1 MVAVSEAFHIP
12 LLFVDFLDNTPLRVL
27 LLVHAAGPSFFA
39 LGTEAIDLELA
50 IVVAHR
56 HSLLSEGLLHVGLQ
70 GELGV
75 GWDVGCQFLL
85 VDLTRHNS
93 IDSLVCARWELVARL
108 SSELGTQ
115 LSIDLLFV
123 AHRALDLLR

>member
-1 MVAVSEAFHIP
+1 MVAASEALHIP
-12 LLFVDFLDNTPLRVL
+12 LLFVDLLDNTAFTVL
-27 LLVHAAGPSFFA
+27 LLVHAAGPGFLA

-56 HSLLSEGLLHVGLQ
+56 HSLLSEGLLHVGLE

-75 GWDVGCQFLL
+75 GRHVGCQFFL
-85 VDLTRHNS
+85 VDLARHNS
-93 IDSLVCARWELVARL
+93 IDSLICARWELIARL

-115 LSIDLLFV
+115 LSIDLFLV
-123 AHRALDLLR
+123 AH